1 MPLVHALASHFLA
14 AVAGAVLCTL
24 WINRRAAPP
33 WLRGPFLPTR
43 LSELPSCPFELLAKW
58 VGEAEAVLGFLE
70 AHAMVVSTTSAD
82 GGATARTV
90 VLQECSPQ
98 GLVFGSNRHSLKSR
112 QAQQDSRAEAV
123 LRFGQ
128 RQVRVRGELRL
139 DDSRSSDS
147 FGRVMSTARQGLHL
161 LQQGV
166 KIDEDAWQQLRSRL
180 PRSTSGD
187 APMPPSSYAAFV
199 LEPHSVEFYSGGS
212 PFYFNDRFLY
222 VRRGSAEAGFAPP
235 ERLQP

>member
-147 FGRVMSTARQGLHL
+147 FGRVMPTARQGLQL

-180 PRSTSGD
+180 PR
-187 APMPPSSYAAFV
+187 YA
-199 LEPHSVEFYSGGS
+199 S
-212 PFYFNDRFLY
+212 PQPL
-222 VRRGSAEAGFAPP
+222 SA
-235 ERLQP
+235 